1 MSWNS
6 EENESE
12 EKNQEKSGVLSVEN
26 ECKRSTE
33 ADESK
38 VLKSTGRGKGL
49 LQK

>member
-12 EKNQEKSGVLSVEN
+12 EKNQEKSGVLSVK
-26 ECKRSTE
+26 CKRSTE